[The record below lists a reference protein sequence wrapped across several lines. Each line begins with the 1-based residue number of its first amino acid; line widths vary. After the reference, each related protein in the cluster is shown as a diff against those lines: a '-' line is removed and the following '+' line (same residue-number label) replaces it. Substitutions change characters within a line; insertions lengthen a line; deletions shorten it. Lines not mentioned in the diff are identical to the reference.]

1 MYESTDSPVDTRPT
15 IFFVEEDD
23 DARPGF
29 RKSLR
34 KLGYRVLIVAD
45 LEDALE
51 WISSTRVPADLVM
64 VNLLRKSPEEALEVG
79 RELRKHAKY
88 DGHTPLIVLPERVPA
103 ELEGRDENVDGNDWV
118 CYYED
123 GEQVRRLVSR
133 LVNKDSV

>member
-1 MYESTDSPVDTRPT
+1 MHESTDSPVDTRPT

-34 KLGYRVLIVAD
+34 KLGYRVLIAAD